1 MRARLLVLLA
11 GAAALGGCAYGY
23 GSPYGGMSV
32 GVSSGYYG
40 GYGGYYGGYGGYGGY
55 SQYGSP
61 YGYIGTAYGVP
72 YGYGYQPYYG
82 WYDNY
87 YYPGT
92 GMYVYD
98 SYRRPRLMSDSQK
111 RYWAERR
118 ERATTPTTTTRTR
131 TTARKE
137 RPALRENWSA
147 FKTKATTSTS
157 SDRRTRRNRD

>member
-1 MRARLLVLLA
+1 MRARFLALLA
-11 GAAALGGCAYGY
+11 ASAALGGCAYGY

-40 GYGGYYGGYGGYGGY
+40 GYGGYGGY
-55 SQYGSP
+55 SSYGSP

-92 GMYVYD
+92 GIYVYD
-98 SYRRPRLMSDSQK
+98 SYRRPHAMSDSQK
-111 RYWAERR
+111 RYWTERQQR
-118 ERATTPTTTTRTR
+118 VTSPTTTTTTTR
-131 TTARKE
+131 DRRTARRE

-147 FKTKATTSTS
+147 FKTKAATTTS
-157 SDRRTRRNRD
+157 SDRRAKRDRTRD